1 MTGKKG
7 EVFYME
13 ILLIESNH
21 LLRHSI
27 LGRLAEDGYQVTTA
41 LTGTKALQLLDT
53 PRYDTILLD
62 TALPDITAIG
72 VLREIR
78 TRGIDTPV
86 MMLSTEN
93 RISDR
98 VHALDSGA
106 DDFLAMPFHLDEL
119 MARIRRMVRTY
130 KRTSAQHDNGIR
142 CLADLTVDTKR
153 QIATRGGKRIPLSA
167 KEFAILEYLIDNQGT
182 TLTRESIEKHV
193 SSQGINSNDSVI
205 SVYIHYLR
213 RKIDDG
219 FSLKLLHTIRN
230 EGYVLR
236 ADSPSKFLKL

>member
-1 MTGKKG
+1 
-7 EVFYME
+7 ME
-13 ILLIESNH
+13 ILLIEGNN
-21 LLRHSI
+21 LMRHSI
-27 LGRLAEDGYQVTTA
+27 LGRLAEEGYQVTTA
-41 LTGTKALQLLDT
+41 LTGTKALQMLDA
-53 PRYDTILLD
+53 PRFDTILMD

-86 MMLSTEN
+86 MLLSAQN
-93 RISDR
+93 KVSDR

-130 KRTSAQHDNGIR
+130 KRSTTNEDNGIR
-142 CLADLTVDTKR
+142 CLADLTVDTQK

-167 KEFAILEYLIDNQGT
+167 KEFAILEYLIDNQGV

-193 SSQGINSNDSVI
+193 SSDEMNSNDSVI

-219 FSLKLLHTIRN
+219 FSVKLLHTIRN
-230 EGYVLR
+230 AGYVLR
-236 ADSPSKFLKL
+236 ADNPKFAKS